1 MGASKKTVEL
11 SLKHLKVPNFGKIP
25 QTQNEA
31 IQALAAPHVESFN
44 FLLQEGLQAVVS
56 NIPPLEFATD
66 NGNRISL
73 KIANV
78 AVGRPRL
85 PPGAGETVDY
95 NIYPKECIER
105 GCSYTAP
112 FAVSFEWTRDK
123 QEMLSFRQSLGDVP
137 IIVRSKKCN
146 LYNLSPK
153 ELVKHGEL
161 VNETGGYFIING
173 ACRLLRMLSSNRRNY
188 PLAMTRESWKK
199 RNISYTDKGVLIRC
213 VQADQ
218 TSAINVLHYL
228 TTGEAKLEFAVKRE
242 LFFVPLIMIL
252 KALMDYSDQQ
262 IYQHLIRGR
271 ENDMYFTEK
280 IKNMMRDLHAE
291 GLYTQ
296 KVCKEYIGNSFR
308 HRLTDNLPEWYT
320 DVEVCDFLLHQNVLI
335 HLKTNA
341 GKFHMIC
348 MMARKL
354 YSFVNGETKA
364 EFVDAFSMQEVA
376 LGGHTY
382 LQLLKEKLTDLL
394 ISIKIQV
401 RIKNRR
407 EGRLWVVEDADIRK
421 FAGAGKGMGNFLKT
435 FIATGTLASK
445 TGCGLMQKTGLTVV
459 IEHLNRMRDLSHLR
473 AIHRGAFFV
482 DMKTIE
488 PRRLTGEAWGFICPV
503 HTPDGAPCGLLNH
516 LAQNCIVL
524 SDIPKNPKALSA
536 ALTML
541 GMTPIDIIPLAP
553 YAECLEVILDG
564 CLVGYIRMDE
574 SEEFTQK
581 LRIMK
586 SQEEI
591 WKYTE
596 IVLIPKRKYGGQ
608 YPGLFLVTSIA
619 RMMRPVINLTTY
631 SIEYIGTL
639 EQLYL
644 NVAITPEDI
653 EDGVHTHLEV
663 DKTSLFSNI
672 GKLVPFS
679 DCNPNPRNMYQCQ
692 MGKQT
697 MGTPFH
703 NWRAQTTGKAY
714 RLQYPQVPLVRN
726 SHYDDI
732 NMEEFCMGFN
742 AVIAIISYTGFDM
755 EDAMVLNKCSMERG
769 LGHGQIYKTEFID
782 LSMLQGKGKGP
793 TTEISFVFRRNPH
806 EPEQK
811 SVLDSNGL
819 PYPGTQLTEGDAYY
833 SVFDIR
839 QRKFRTTKYKG
850 EDCVVDKYAIM
861 ATSMNTGECQ
871 RASITIRI
879 KRNPIIGD
887 KFASRSGQKGIMSR
901 LYPVE
906 DLPFSERGIMPDI
919 IFNPHGIPS
928 RMTAGKLIELVAGKS
943 AAEFGKSFDST
954 PFEFSDENPAHE
966 YFGKI
971 LEKAGFNYYGED
983 VLYSGV
989 DGRMLEVEIFEG
1001 VIYYQRLRHM
1011 TADKW
1016 QVRATGAVDMVTH
1029 QPVKG
1034 RKRGGAIRFGEMERD
1049 CLISHGA
1056 AYTLKDRLLDCSDI
1070 SLGGPSCVPPL
1081 TATEEAMAG

>member
-153 ELVKHGEL
+153 ELVKHGE
-161 VNETGGYFIING
+161 
-173 ACRLLRMLSSNRRNY
+173 MLSSNRRNY

-407 EGRLWVVEDADIRK
+407 EGRLWVVED
-421 FAGAGKGMGNFLKT
+421 
-435 FIATGTLASK
+435 
-445 TGCGLMQKTGLTVV
+445 GLTVV

-819 PYPGTQLTEGDAYY
+819 PYPGTQLTE
-833 SVFDIR
+833 VFLIYDNENFVPRSTRVKIVLWISTPSW
-839 QRKFRTTKYKG
+839 QP
-850 EDCVVDKYAIM
+850 
-861 ATSMNTGECQ
+861 
-871 RASITIRI
+871 
-879 KRNPIIGD
+879 RNPIIGD

-1001 VIYYQRLRHM
+1001 V
-1011 TADKW
+1011 
-1016 QVRATGAVDMVTH
+1016 RATGAVDMVTH

-1070 SLGGPSCVPPL
+1070 SLEWVCEECGGILSPSVRLSGGTQFYGKKQPECVVCGPK
-1081 TATEEAMAG
+1081 ATVRQLHLPYAFKYLVAELASVGLKTQLELRSAEDIITSKPIVQSLNET